1 MYGIVLAVALTS
13 GASAPELF
21 FRGHGCCG
29 YSCHGCSGYSC
40 HGCSGYNCHGCHGCS
55 GYNYVGYHGCSGCY
69 GCYGCY
75 GCSGC
80 SGCCGYSG
88 CHGYLAAVPV
98 NAYPACVGCGG
109 YAAAYPSGHA
119 TQNPMMNHAD
129 EGVSTMA
136 PATVLIKA
144 AQDLEVKVDGKATTR
159 KTVETTFTTPI
170 LAGDKMYTYVFTAE
184 KTIDGEK
191 KTETKEV
198 TVRAGKQT
206 VVDFTKFG
214 AKADSTTTET
224 AKVTVIL
231 PGEGKLFVNEVEMAI
246 KGKQTF
252 ETPKLNP
259 GQRYFYTVK
268 ADLVKGGKTTSET
281 RRIDIMAGKS
291 VTVDFSPSPVTTASR

>member
-21 FRGHGCCG
+21 FRGHGC
-29 YSCHGCSGYSC
+29 
-40 HGCSGYNCHGCHGCS
+40 HGCHGCC
-55 GYNYVGYHGCSGCY
+55 GYAPAYSCCGCCGCYGYVGYHGCGGCY

-80 SGCCGYSG
+80 SGCCGWSG
-88 CHGYLAAVPV
+88 CCGYVAVVPV
-98 NAYPACVGCGG
+98 YAAPVYYPGCYGCGG
-109 YAAAYPSGHA
+109 YAATYPSGHGQA
-119 TQNPMMNHAD
+119 PMMRPAD
-129 EGVSTMA
+129 EVGSEMA

-144 AQDLEVKVDGKATTR
+144 AKDLEVKVDGKLTTR
-159 KTVETTFTTPI
+159 TAVETTFTTPI
-170 LAGDKMYTYVFTAE
+170 LAGDKTYTYVFTAE
-184 KTIDGEK
+184 KTIDGKKETEK
-191 KTETKEV
+191 KEV
-198 TVRAGKQT
+198 TVRAGKKT

-214 AKADSTTTET
+214 TEADNTTTDT
-224 AKVTVIL
+224 AKVTVIF
-231 PGEGKLFVNEVEMAI
+231 PSEGKLVVNDVVISI

-259 GQRYFYTVK
+259 GQRYFYNVK

-291 VTVDFSPSPVTTASR
+291 VTVDFSTSEIATASR